1 MEKGRSNAPP
11 TLDDDSSHS
20 DTLIP
25 NKLFTSITQQHKD
38 TKNAHECAEA
48 IVGDTHLEKIKTK
61 LYPLESK
68 GKRVKF
74 DDEEEEFDTE

>member
-38 TKNAHECAEA
+38 TNDVHECAEA
-48 IVGDTHLEKIKTK
+48 IVGDTHLEKMKNKTLSLRK
-61 LYPLESK
+61 QRRK
-68 GKRVKF
+68 G
-74 DDEEEEFDTE
+74 